1 MNSWP
6 LGLDK
11 ELLTRRTYQRMYFVT
26 IQSDWQFLAAFVQ
39 GLQKQRGKTLFQELE
54 RLVNRW
60 REDPLKED

>member
-1 MNSWP
+1 MAA
-6 LGLDK
+6 GIRQGAFDEK
-11 ELLTRRTYQRMYFVT
+11 TYQRMYFVT